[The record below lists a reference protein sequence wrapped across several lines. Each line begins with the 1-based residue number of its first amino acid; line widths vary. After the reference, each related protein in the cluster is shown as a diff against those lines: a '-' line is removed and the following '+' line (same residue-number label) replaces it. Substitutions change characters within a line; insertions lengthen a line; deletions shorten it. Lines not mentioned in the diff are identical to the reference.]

1 MLMDNQMDTLI
12 SEVIELKQSQKQLIS
27 KIDALV
33 SMNTDLINA
42 NLKLVGEFRRQPEK
56 QTDKKTDKK
65 NDDSI
70 YYGVD
75 PSATVYIYGSTYN
88 VKDKIKNLG
97 GKWDKTNS
105 RWVMGLCE
113 EDDVLTVFPD
123 IIKKQL
129 SNKCLLED

>member
-1 MLMDNQMDTLI
+1 MLMDNQMDSLV
-12 SEVIELKQSQKQLIS
+12 SELIELKQSQQQLIS
-27 KIDALV
+27 RVDALV

-42 NLKLVGEFRRQPEK
+42 NLKLVSEFRKQPEK

-65 NDDSI
+65 NDDFI

-75 PSATVYIYGSTYN
+75 SSDGVYIYGSTYN

-105 RWVMGLCE
+105 RWVIGLCE
-113 EDDVLTVFPD
+113 EDDVISVFPD